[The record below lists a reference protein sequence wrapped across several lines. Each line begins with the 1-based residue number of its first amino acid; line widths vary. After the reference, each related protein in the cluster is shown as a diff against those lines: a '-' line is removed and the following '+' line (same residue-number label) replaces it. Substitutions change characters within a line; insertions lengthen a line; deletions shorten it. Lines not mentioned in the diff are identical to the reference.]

1 MKNKNIIN
9 NKNIIQIL
17 LENKKSKRR
26 KKKSSQGEPISYM
39 KDNQM
44 ESKPFNLV
52 NSFPNSSQLEADSRR
67 VRFMEAMRDPFS
79 TKSPYSIYDNGSNT
93 FQREGNTQGAEM
105 PVYPQLSQ
113 DDYFEEPIRQ
123 SA

>member
-17 LENKKSKRR
+17 CENEKSKRR

-39 KDNQM
+39 KDNRM

-79 TKSPYSIYDNGSNT
+79 T
-93 FQREGNTQGAEM
+93 
-105 PVYPQLSQ
+105 
-113 DDYFEEPIRQ
+113 
-123 SA
+123 